1 MGASSP
7 MLARYVI
14 ADLVRNPRRSLST
27 TIGVV
32 LGIGLF
38 CAVMFFVDGLSSSM
52 TQRAVAPL
60 PIDMQRVVTAPL
72 AADLELRLTVQPLG
86 AAQPGDVIEVTLE
99 VINNAPTPTNEVTV
113 RSTLGQSLAYVPGSA
128 MMDNRSLGAGAES
141 PFARGPAKTGLNIGT
156 VPPGTTTRLFYRAG
170 VLQAGEITEASFAS
184 TFSTRE
190 AILPIRAN
198 AGQPIRIDELAF
210 LIRQIDGIAFAEQL
224 SFADLAPG
232 SLSAGSTLATPARVF
247 GFDAGYL
254 ANDRTIRIVE
264 GMQVPGEAM
273 ISAEAAEALGLAV
286 GDLVS
291 LELPDATAM
300 RLAVSG
306 IVDLTQ
312 ARSLFSSRR
321 GSDLET
327 FIYIPNSVIVGSSQ
341 FAEIVVPAFERA
353 ATSRGDRLK
362 APPVREVDI
371 GVERELLDA
380 EPSIALD
387 QTQRIA
393 AVVNGVAPGQDF
405 LIDNI
410 SNTLAVARNDATT
423 AKQMFAFL
431 GVPGAMLAAM
441 IAAYAG
447 IVLGSTERR
456 ERATLRMRGASR
468 RHLLMMLAFRVSC
481 IIGTGAVAAVV
492 LGYISAA
499 MVIGHQS
506 LTRAS
511 LASLALSGALGAIV
525 GLMATGGALYVT
537 GTRSIENEIN
547 QDRSRLWTRPH
558 LWKRY
563 YLDLVGIL
571 AVLLATAAVFALSG
585 FEGIPGSVYQGQ
597 AVEIPLYLLNLP
609 LGVWIAGC
617 FFAGRIFSL
626 ILSRSPGASGRL
638 DRPLALLYTSSL
650 RRRSGALVEVAII
663 LGLIVAL
670 ATCMAVF
677 TASYDG
683 AKAADARYVVGAD
696 FRITPSPAAARAYLS
711 DDAGSLHVPGVAA
724 VTPVIYGVR
733 NVILNSLRTSDP
745 ANLAALEPVAYGQI
759 TRPDDDHFSNGDAA
773 QVLAELSR
781 RPRGILVDREMAA
794 FLRIVPGDTLDVL
807 LARNTPQRVM
817 VGMEVIGLFERLPG
831 FPDGAQAL
839 MNLDLYEQMVPS
851 ARPAFFLAE
860 TEESSTTALAE
871 AVAEFNRGPAAGG
884 HLQVD
889 TRLTALAQ
897 DQSSLAALNIG
908 GLIRLVSAFALAMGT
923 VTIAIFVFALMLQRR
938 REYVTLRALGM
949 PPRAIRSLIAAE
961 AATAAVAGCAIGV
974 PVGLIMAY
982 YLVNVLRPLFIL
994 DPPYLVPHA
1003 SLGLVAASILTAT
1016 AVTAMA
1022 ASSLVN
1028 HMRATELLRDE

>member
-1 MGASSP
+1 
-7 MLARYVI
+7 MLARYVL
-14 ADLVRNPRRSLST
+14 ADLIRNPRRSLST

-72 AADLELRLTVQPLG
+72 AADLELRLSAHPLG
-86 AAQPGDVIEVTLE
+86 AAQPGDVIEVSLE

-113 RSTLGQSLAYVPGSA
+113 RSTPDSGVAYIPGSA
-128 MMDNRSLGAGAES
+128 LMDDRSLGAGAEN

-156 VPPGTTTRLFYRAG
+156 VPPRTRVRLSYRAE
-170 VLQAGEITEASFAS
+170 VLQAGEMDETRFAS

-190 AILPIRAN
+190 AVLPIQAN
-198 AGQPIRIDELAF
+198 AGKPIKVDELAD
-210 LIRQIDGIAFAEQL
+210 LIRQLDGIAFAEQL
-224 SFADLAPG
+224 SFADLASG
-232 SLSAGSTLATPARVF
+232 SLSAGPALPGPARVF
-247 GFDAGYL
+247 GFDEGYL
-254 ANDRTIRIVE
+254 VNDRTIKIIEGGRVE
-264 GMQVPGEAM
+264 GDAL
-273 ISAEAAEALGLAV
+273 ISAEAAEALGVGV
-286 GDLVS
+286 GDGIS
-291 LELPDATAM
+291 LALPDDTQM
-300 RLAVSG
+300 RIAVSG

-327 FIYIPNSVIVGSSQ
+327 FIYIPNAVIVDSIQ
-341 FAEIVVPAFERA
+341 FAEIIVPAFERA
-353 ATSRGDRLK
+353 ATSRGDRMK
-362 APPVREVDI
+362 APPIREVDI
-371 GVERELLDA
+371 GVKRDLLDA

-393 AVVNGVAPGQDF
+393 AAVNSVAPGQDF
-405 LIDNI
+405 LLDNI
-410 SNTLAVARNDATT
+410 SNTLAVARNDAAT
-423 AKQMFAFL
+423 AKQMFVFL

-468 RHLLMMLAFRVSC
+468 KHLLKMLAIRVGC
-481 IIGTGAVAAVV
+481 IVAAGSIAAVA
-492 LGYISAA
+492 LGYVSAVI
-499 MVIGHQS
+499 VIGHDS

-511 LASLALSGALGAIV
+511 LASLAISGALGSIV
-525 GLMATGGALYVT
+525 GLLATGGALYVT
-537 GTRSIENEIN
+537 GFRSIESEIN
-547 QDRSRLWTRPH
+547 EDRARLWTRPH

-563 YLDLVGIL
+563 YLDLAGL
-571 AVLLATAAVFALSG
+571 TAVLLATVTVALLSG
-585 FEGIPGSVYQGQ
+585 FEGTPGSVYQGR
-597 AVEIPLYLLNLP
+597 AVEIPLYLLTLP
-609 LGVWIAGC
+609 LGAWIAGC
-617 FFAGRIFSL
+617 FVGGRIFSI
-626 ILSRSPGASGRL
+626 ILTHPSESPGRV
-638 DRPLALLYTSSL
+638 DRPLALLYASSI

-683 AKAADARYVVGAD
+683 AKAADARYVVGSD
-696 FRITPSPAAARAYLS
+696 LRITPSPAAERVYASA
-711 DDAGSLHVPGVAA
+711 DAMSLQVPGISA
-724 VTPVIYGVR
+724 VTPVIYGVH
-733 NVILNSLRTSDP
+733 NVILNSRRTSDP
-745 ANLAALEPVAYGQI
+745 VNLAALDPVAYGQV
-759 TRPDDDHFSNGDAA
+759 TTLDDNHFSSGDAIGA
-773 QVLAELSR
+773 LAALAEQ
-781 RPRGILVDREMAA
+781 PHGILVGQEMAA
-794 FLRIVPGDTLDVL
+794 FLRVKPGDKLDVL

-817 VGMEVIGLFERLPG
+817 VELHVIGLFERLAG

-839 MNLDLYEQMVPS
+839 MNRTLYEQMVPS
-851 ARPAFFLAE
+851 VRPAFFLAA
-860 TEESSTTALAE
+860 TEQGTAE
-871 AVAEFNRGPAAGG
+871 ALTQSVAEFNRGPGSGG
-884 HLQVD
+884 DLQIE
-889 TRLTALAQ
+889 TRLTALAK

-908 GLIRLVSAFALAMGT
+908 GLVRLVSGFALAMGT

-949 PPRAIRSLIAAE
+949 QPRAIRSLIAAE

-982 YLVNVLRPLFIL
+982 YLVSVLRPLFVL
-994 DPPYLVPHA
+994 DPPYLVPHV
-1003 SLGLVAASILTAT
+1003 SLVLVTGSVLAAT
-1016 AVTAMA
+1016 AITAMT

-1028 HMRATELLRDE
+1028 RMRATELLRDE